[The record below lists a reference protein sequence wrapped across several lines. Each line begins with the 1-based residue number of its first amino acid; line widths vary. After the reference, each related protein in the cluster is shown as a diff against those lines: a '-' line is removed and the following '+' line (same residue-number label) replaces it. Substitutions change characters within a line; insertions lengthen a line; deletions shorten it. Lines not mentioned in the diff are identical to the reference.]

1 MSYSILYNSVF
12 LKSERGIT
20 PVVLKGDNNV
30 YDTDGHGRS
39 VRRARDWTC
48 FDNRLANT
56 EEELIARVSELED
69 MDEIWWHH
77 GRYVNGAGLLRWM
90 KNGIK
95 NAVPIEALLENN
107 RQNHVSCYISVWG
120 PERYEGRFCNEWIS
134 TTEAFDSWIDKARE
148 FVATC
153 NKDWSPF
160 YVVKFQSED
169 IRALTV
175 SRKPNDMV
183 ILKSSRGYVCSV
195 TDNNV
200 SWSKDIHIALE
211 MTAAEAKVLLN
222 TRIRWTK
229 VQVLSANCK
238 KSSYNS
244 IIELR
249 KADGKTMYVTRFT
262 NESVYT
268 TPNINLA
275 HRYST
280 KRYAN
285 AAISKMDRILKANKM
300 VARVIEL

>member
-39 VRRARDWTC
+39 VRRARDWAC
-48 FDNRLANT
+48 FDNRLADT
-56 EEELIARVSELED
+56 EENLLAKVEQFD
-69 MDEIWWHH
+69 DDDEIWWYH
-77 GRYVNGAGLLRWM
+77 GRFVNGSGLRRWM

-107 RQNHVSCYISVWG
+107 RQNHVSCYVSVWG

-134 TTEAFDSWIDKARE
+134 TTEAFDTWIDKAKE

-153 NKDWSPF
+153 NKDWAPF

-169 IRALTV
+169 IRALV
-175 SRKPNDMV
+175 ASHEPNDKV
-183 ILKSSRGYVCSV
+183 VLKSSRGYVCAV
-195 TDNNV
+195 TDDNV
-200 SWSKDIHIALE
+200 SWSKDVHIALE
-211 MTAAEAKVLLN
+211 MTAAEARALLN

-262 NESVYT
+262 NGTIYT

-275 HRYST
+275 RRYST
-280 KRYAN
+280 KRYAEK
-285 AAISKMDRILKANKM
+285 AIGKMNQILMANDM
-300 VARVIEL
+300 VAKVIEL